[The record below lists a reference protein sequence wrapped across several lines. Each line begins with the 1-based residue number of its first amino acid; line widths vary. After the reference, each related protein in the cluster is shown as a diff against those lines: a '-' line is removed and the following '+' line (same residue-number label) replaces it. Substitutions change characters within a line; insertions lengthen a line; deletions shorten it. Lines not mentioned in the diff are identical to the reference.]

1 MKQRRGASG
10 KRTDEDFAE
19 EIRAHLA
26 LEADQLIAE
35 GTPAWDARSRARR
48 AFGNVTRVQ
57 EFFHES
63 RRVRWLEELAQDF
76 GYAVRQLRR
85 APVLSAAI
93 IVTLALGV
101 GANAVMFGVVDRL
114 LLRTPP
120 GVEMPD
126 RLRRLYFRGESPIG
140 PLGRA
145 MYSTPTTPF
154 AVVSALQHAPAFAAV
169 AGFDHSTFTFGR
181 GPDARR
187 IDGEEV
193 TGNYFELLGARAAI
207 GRLLTSDD
215 GRIPIGAHVVVLSYN
230 FWKRQFG
237 GARDVIGKSL
247 RIDNSVLIVVGV
259 AARGFNGVDL
269 ENVDVWMP
277 VGAKAWGNDD
287 WVTSPNSTWI
297 RTVARLA
304 PGATDATAA
313 SDATVMYRRLLRDW
327 LSNGFENGPDTLS
340 TVVPASIIAGRGPA
354 APKEARVSLWLG
366 GVAGIVLLIAC
377 ANVANLLL
385 ARAFSRRREIAVRL
399 ALGVGRPRL
408 IRQLLS
414 ETCLL
419 AALASLAAIVVAM
432 VGAKLIAAFLLPT
445 SAPDSGL
452 LDGRIS
458 TFAVLL
464 ATTATLVSGA
474 APAIQATRLDVAGW
488 LTTGARDSGRR
499 SRLQLALLVAQASLS
514 VLLLIGAGLFVR
526 SLQRVRRT
534 DAGVDLTRVL
544 LVQSSFDFTDLDT
557 SRIRVIVTEE
567 MARAR
572 RLPGVTNL
580 TLATYSAPKAGGM
593 LMPIEVAGRPIL
605 PSLATPAPF
614 VTVIDSEYFRTI
626 GARILQGRGIQ
637 AEDQQGAS
645 HVAVVNEMLAR
656 RYWPNQSPLGACL
669 VLPSY
674 KGCTEVIG
682 VVQNIM
688 GWGLIE
694 EARGQF
700 YLPRHAES
708 GFESASILARTTG
721 DARTVADALRRQLQS
736 LAADM
741 PYVDVRSYEDLV
753 EPDVRPWQLGATIFS
768 AFGALALII
777 AAVGLY
783 GVLTYSV
790 SRRTREIGV
799 RIALGASRNNVIGQI
814 TTEGVATVAT
824 GIVLGG
830 ICTVAAARF
839 VAPMLF
845 RTSPTDPQI
854 IGGVAITLLL
864 VSLIASAAP
873 AWRAARVDPN
883 VALRE
888 E

>member
-1 MKQRRGASG
+1 MKPRRGASA
-10 KRTDEDFAE
+10 KRSDDDFAE

-26 LEADQLIAE
+26 LEAEQLIAE
-35 GTPAWDARSRARR
+35 GTPARDAQSRARR

-63 RRVRWLEELAQDF
+63 RRARWLDELAQDF
-76 GYAVRQLRR
+76 GYALRQLRR
-85 APVLSAAI
+85 APVMSAVI

-114 LLRTPP
+114 LLQTPP
-120 GVEMPD
+120 GVEKPD

-145 MYSTPTTPF
+145 MYATSTTPF
-154 AVVSALQHAPAFAAV
+154 AVVTALQHAPAFAAV
-169 AGFDHSTFTFGR
+169 AGFYHHTFTLGR
-181 GPDARR
+181 GADARR

-193 TGNYFELLGARAAI
+193 TGNYFELLGAHAAI
-207 GRLLTSDD
+207 GRLIASDD
-215 GRIPIGAHVVVLSYN
+215 GGIPIGAHVVVLSYN

-247 RIDNSVLIVVGV
+247 RVDNSVFTVVGV
-259 AARGFNGVDL
+259 AARDFNGVDL
-269 ENVDVWMP
+269 ENVDVWIP
-277 VGAKAWGNDD
+277 VGSEAWGNGD

-313 SDATVMYRRLLRDW
+313 SDATLMYRRLLRDW
-327 LSNGFENGPDTLS
+327 LSKGFENGPDTLS
-340 TVVPASIIAGRGPA
+340 TVAPASIILSRGPE
-354 APKEARVSLWLG
+354 APKEVRVSLWLG

-399 ALGVGRPRL
+399 ALGVGRQRL
-408 IRQLLS
+408 IRHLLG

-419 AALASLAAIVVAM
+419 AALASLAALVVAM
-432 VGAKLIAAFLLPT
+432 VGAKLIGAFLLPT
-445 SAPDSGL
+445 AALDSTV
-452 LDGRIS
+452 LDGPTS
-458 TFAVLL
+458 AFAILL
-464 ATTATLVSGA
+464 AMVATLVSGA

-488 LTTGARDSGRR
+488 LTTGVRDTGRR
-499 SRLQLALLVAQASLS
+499 SRLQLALLIAQTSLS
-514 VLLLIGAGLFVR
+514 VLLLIGAGSFVR
-526 SLQRVRRT
+526 SLHRVRST
-534 DAGVDLTRVL
+534 DVGVDLTRVL
-544 LVQSSFDFTDLDT
+544 LVQSSFDFTVIDT
-557 SRIRVIVTEE
+557 SRVRVIVTEE
-567 MARAR
+567 MERAR
-572 RLPGVTNL
+572 RLPGVTRL
-580 TLATYSAPKAGGM
+580 TLATYSAPKAGAV
-593 LMPIEVAGRPIL
+593 LMPIEIAGRPSL

-626 GARILQGRGIQ
+626 GARILQGRGVQ
-637 AEDQQGAS
+637 AGDEQGAS
-645 HVAVVNEMLAR
+645 HVAVVNEMLAQH
-656 RYWPNQSPLGACL
+656 YWPNQSPLGACL
-669 VLPSY
+669 ILTSY

-682 VVQNIM
+682 VVQNIL

-694 EARGQF
+694 EARDQF
-700 YLPRHAES
+700 YLPRHASS
-708 GFESASILARTTG
+708 GFESASILVRTSG
-721 DARTVADALRRQLQS
+721 DARAVADALRRQLQS
-736 LAADM
+736 LAPDM

-753 EPDVRPWQLGATIFS
+753 EPDVRPWQLGATIFG
-768 AFGALALII
+768 AFGALALVI

-790 SRRTREIGV
+790 SQRTREIGV
-799 RIALGASRNNVIGQI
+799 RIALGASRNDVIGRI

-824 GIVLGG
+824 GVVLGS
-830 ICTVAAARF
+830 ICTIAAARF
-839 VAPMLF
+839 IAPMLY

-854 IGGVAITLLL
+854 IAGVAITLLL
-864 VSLIASAAP
+864 VSLIASAVP